1 MASKPSRGSRR
12 SADADGRE
20 DADLP
25 RTVERCRRRPSEAR
39 AQTAAWRYLGRM
51 TRPSAAA
58 VIRQALKRAFLPRHV
73 ARWMR
78 RRREPGLPTV
88 AANAQLQL
96 YSRMLPGDFLHYG
109 YFDDPETPAEAV
121 SFADLHQAQLRY
133 ARLLVDMVG
142 RRRVPVLDAGSGMGG
157 MLGLLR
163 EAGHDPTGLTP
174 DRFQVDHIRRVHPGV
189 PVLHCRFEDLPI
201 AERRGR
207 FGAIV
212 HSESLQYMDPSR
224 TLVVVEE
231 ALAPGGRWIVA
242 DYFRVADGGERSGW
256 RAEAFR
262 ERVAAA
268 GFRIAS
274 ERDVTPHVVP
284 TLRFAQMLGERLGLP
299 LLDFARDKLRA
310 KNPVVHYVLEDA
322 AAQVRHAAADALA
335 VLDPEEFAARKRY
348 LLLEMRRRD

>member
-1 MASKPSRGSRR
+1 
-12 SADADGRE
+12 
-20 DADLP
+20 
-25 RTVERCRRRPSEAR
+25 
-39 AQTAAWRYLGRM
+39 M

-88 AANAQLQL
+88 AGNAQLQL

-189 PVLHCRFEDLPI
+189 PVLHCRFEDLPV

-322 AAQVRHAAADALA
+322 AAHVRHAAADALA